1 MRTTFSTSIVCF
13 VCLLG
18 AAGTTFGQAQE
29 EATIVRSIN
38 VFNEIMAVPATGIP
52 RALLRDSY
60 AVAIIP
66 NVIKGGFIVGARY
79 GRGVLLVRD
88 NSGGWYAPMFITLV
102 GGNVGYQIG
111 VQSTDVILV
120 FKTRRSVQGLLNGKF
135 TVGADAAV
143 AAGPVG
149 RQAAAATDG
158 RLQAEIY
165 SYSRSRGLFAG
176 VSIDGSVIEIN
187 RLANADYYRSP
198 APGAP
203 AVVPPS
209 AQQLIALVAQYAG
222 PNMSPAVSS
231 SVASAAPAAAGPS
244 FQPTVAHEYSQ
255 DEATAVREELA
266 RFAPQLYEL
275 LDPTWQSYLALPA
288 EVFNGSGQPSPQA
301 MTDCLARFE
310 AVQSDPRYRSLAQRP
325 EFQTVFGLLK
335 HYNQELSGEEPTLS
349 LPSPPPAP

>member
-1 MRTTFSTSIVCF
+1 MKTTHITSIVCF
-13 VCLLG
+13 ACLL
-18 AAGTTFGQAQE
+18 AYADTAFAQAQE
-29 EATIVRSIN
+29 EASVVNSIN

-52 RALLRDSY
+52 QALLRDSY

-66 NVIKGGFIVGARY
+66 NAIKGGFIIGARY
-79 GRGVLLVRD
+79 GRGVLMVRD
-88 NSGGWYAPMFITLV
+88 NNGGWYAPMFITLV

-120 FKTRRSVQGLLNGKF
+120 FKTKQSVQGLLQGKF

-187 RLANADYYRSP
+187 RQANAEYYRSP

-203 AVVPPS
+203 AVVPPA
-209 AQQLIALVAQYAG
+209 AQQLVSMIAQHAG
-222 PNMSPAVSS
+222 PNPTATIASS
-231 SVASAAPAAAGPS
+231 TPAAAGPS
-244 FQPTVAHEYSQ
+244 FQPAVAHEYSQ
-255 DEATAVREELA
+255 DEVTAVREELA
-266 RFAPQLYEL
+266 NFAPRLYEL
-275 LDPTWQSYLALPA
+275 LDPKWQNYLALPA
-288 EVFNGSGQPSPQA
+288 EVFSGSGPPAPQA
-301 MTDCLARFE
+301 LADSLARFQL
-310 AVQSDPRYRSLAQRP
+310 VQSDPQYRSLAERP
-325 EFQTVFGLLK
+325 EFQTVYGLLK
-335 HYNQELSGEEPTLS
+335 HYEQSLAGEETTIS
-349 LPSPPPAP
+349 LPAPPPAP